1 MGLKATDELVSLEL
15 AFDCLLI
22 RHPEHGKAYKDML
35 NLWSDIGRWLDAI
48 RETLSRSE
56 RVTLNSIIADEE
68 QLSVFGAKR
77 GEFKLKLL
85 GPDADYRLIDTD
97 TDAGKDELK
106 ALLLYVDQY
115 GALLGISI
123 WQIEF
128 GVRPNLPHS
137 IDTVRNRLYA
147 DIMPRYRKGNLYC
160 ARGKLVPPDVGT
172 SLMVNYKGIFEIY
185 WNNEGIFKAQV
196 VLHDD
201 GSFNLLDA
209 DLDIE
214 RKFRGTRYDGR

>member
-1 MGLKATDELVSLEL
+1 MGLKATTELIDLEL
-15 AFDCLLI
+15 AVDSLLI
-22 RHPEHGKAYKDML
+22 RHPEHGRAYKDLL
-35 NLWSDIGRWLDAI
+35 NLWGDIGRWMDTVRDPLSANEG
-48 RETLSRSE
+48 ETLNF
-56 RVTLNSIIADEE
+56 LIADEE
-68 QLSVFGAKR
+68 QLSVYGAKR

-85 GPDADYRLIDTD
+85 GPDADYRLIDPS

-106 ALLLYVDQY
+106 TLLRYVGQY

-160 ARGKLVPPDVGT
+160 PRGKLVPPDVGT
-172 SLMVNYKGIFEIY
+172 ATMVNYKGIFEIY

-209 DLDIE
+209 DLDLEI
-214 RKFRGTRYDGR
+214 KFRGTRYDRR